1 MELTNKYY
9 KKVMFDPSDLSNILC
24 QVSDV
29 GFTCRMKDAI
39 SFVIFHLSL
48 AYFVLL
54 KKCSAVFYLKNVQ

>member
-1 MELTNKYY
+1 
-9 KKVMFDPSDLSNILC
+9 MFDPSDLPNILC

-54 KKCSAVFYLKNVQ
+54 KKCYAVFYLKNVQ